1 MSICNKCG
9 GSGPF
14 YPYRPRVCIECE
26 RARVRA
32 YYEVNRERVQTTNRS
47 YRKENLEQV
56 RALDRRIA
64 RERNGSLERVAQRA
78 AWIARNPE
86 KARAQAILHKAV
98 ERKKIV
104 KPTTCSKCGA
114 EGRIEKS
121 PSSRLLQALGG
132 RLAVSHPSRRGA
144 PCRRA
149 VRGISAKSVGSM
161 RPTASSRRMA
171 NIFGSASPT
180 AARATSCRISRRRRP
195 KSFPAKCAL
204 WRIQ

>member
-47 YRKENLEQV
+47 YRKANLEQV

-98 ERKKIV
+98 ERKKIL

-114 EGRIEKS
+114 EGRIE
-121 PSSRLLQALGG
+121 AH
-132 RLAVSHPSRRGA
+132 HPDYSK
-144 PCRRA
+144 PLE
-149 VRGISAKSVGSM
+149 VIWL
-161 RPTASSRRMA
+161 
-171 NIFGSASPT
+171 
-180 AARATSCRISRRRRP
+180 CRIHHVEAHRTSYNFSCQE
-195 KSFPAKCAL
+195 KNDEHSENAS
-204 WRIQ
+204 